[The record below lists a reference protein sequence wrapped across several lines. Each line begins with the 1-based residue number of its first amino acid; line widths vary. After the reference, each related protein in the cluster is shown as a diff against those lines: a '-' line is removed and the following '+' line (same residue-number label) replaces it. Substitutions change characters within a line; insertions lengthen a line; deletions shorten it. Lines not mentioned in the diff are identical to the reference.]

1 MKTDLRVLLLFLGG
15 ILASPSSYA
24 SETDQYH
31 DRAVALRDSRGVIND
46 RVNKRIRKAVDEW
59 RGGVD
64 FLGLAEAIRKS
75 VDGAGIWGRMTFWS
89 KTSGDV
95 DRVDTIRHS
104 IYRSLPAVKGARVFL
119 LSSPTI
125 RVNGTRFGTD
135 KFSHMFSQGWNYFV
149 DAQKYGMET
158 ALRNGV
164 ESETGALGL
173 STTGVFS
180 NADLVANFEG
190 FQFYRSLFE
199 DGVIPAKSALV
210 KWDNAGTPI
219 VQRDFDIDDH
229 VNAYWD
235 ESINTNFYPASTE
248 ARILENILK
257 LCPEY
262 YDRPELFTIDPAL
275 DVELSA
281 RYAGL
286 GLRQNRTKRLQDL
299 CM

>member
-95 DRVDTIRHS
+95 DRVNTIKHS

-125 RVNGTRFGTD
+125 RVNETRFGTD

-149 DAQKYGMET
+149 VARQHGMET
-158 ALRNGV
+158 ALRGGI
-164 ESETGALGL
+164 ESEEGALGL
-173 STTGVFS
+173 ATTGVFS
-180 NADLVANFEG
+180 NADLAANFEG
-190 FQFYRSLFE
+190 FRFYRSLFE
-199 DGVIPAKSALV
+199 DGVIPGKPALV
-210 KWDNAGTPI
+210 KWNSAGTPV
-219 VQRDFDIDDH
+219 VQRDFDINDH

-235 ESINTNFYPASTE
+235 ESINTSFYPQSTE
-248 ARILENILK
+248 ALILENILK

-262 YDRPELFTIDPAL
+262 YARPELFAIDPDL
-275 DVELSA
+275 DEELSA

-286 GLRQNRTKRLQDL
+286 GFRQYKTKRLQNL